1 MSFRRSM
8 EIGGIWRVGLCASNP
23 FRPRQRRTR
32 NLRRDRALFY
42 SVGIS
47 YCQFWN
53 LPTGRFGIACVAAM
67 PRLVF
72 VSMTADQI
80 LDEIKALPQPE
91 RQKLLQSVLRLE
103 TDDVPADFVEA
114 LDDFEHG
121 RFVSMETAL
130 NEIPP
135 GA

>member
-1 MSFRRSM
+1 
-8 EIGGIWRVGLCASNP
+8 
-23 FRPRQRRTR
+23 
-32 NLRRDRALFY
+32 
-42 SVGIS
+42 
-47 YCQFWN
+47 
-53 LPTGRFGIACVAAM
+53 
-67 PRLVF
+67 
-72 VSMTADQI
+72 MTADQI

>member
-1 MSFRRSM
+1 
-8 EIGGIWRVGLCASNP
+8 
-23 FRPRQRRTR
+23 
-32 NLRRDRALFY
+32 
-42 SVGIS
+42 
-47 YCQFWN
+47 
-53 LPTGRFGIACVAAM
+53 
-67 PRLVF
+67 
-72 VSMTADQI
+72 MTADQI

-103 TDDVPADFVEA
+103 ASDIPADFMEA

-130 NEIPP
+130 NDIPP